1 MHRNVDTCTSR
12 NFMIA
17 RSQTA
22 RPPSSSEPDERKK
35 EKGMSSA
42 LRKSLA
48 ALTAL
53 FVLLAMCAAAFAK
66 QNPPRTQLPTD
77 TDISV
82 FIGVSATWQSLQIQ
96 ATRQTQLSAAMS
108 NFAPNETLSVDAL
121 GAHEIAFESAMPQT
135 GWALFKPQNNIFQF
149 NFDMSD
155 SLARLHHIAIKDLS
169 TGNLLGQINAAIDG
183 RSLSG
188 RLTADWNTAYYQ
200 VEGFDAGGNSLFR
213 LGVTNGSFDTVVPF
227 TLPSVFIPYRPAFV
241 PSGSHMTPDGMI
253 GILQGDPLNAMGVMT
268 AQNGISQGCGYNSN
282 VNDKSTPSQVQP
294 PTQFAAYIKH
304 DKALDTASAGLL
316 GIKSGDPVQYKIV
329 KDAIDALI
337 KRDTTFALTNVDI
350 GPYSNSYGHWHP
362 KFQGTAI
369 AVYAIPFTRKR
380 ANAGILG
387 ILLGG
392 IQQFLKPGTNL
403 LTELGLS
410 ALRAYLATPRGSP
423 YGYIKGEVVSL
434 GDVYMT
440 DTTEAF
446 KDYYQLPIM
455 TNVMFKMT
463 PDMPPPR
470 GFSAIGNVE
479 LVSVAPGVTGT
490 PPNPPTIADLNLFFG
505 RASAQ
510 LAKGWRWKATGT
522 ISAPNG
528 YVTDPTEK
536 LFNTPRDTNVTLT
549 ARLTVCLNLSIVAS
563 EPCSIVVKLNGGIV
577 KQGLTGNMGGQ
588 NAYKT
593 GTLSPGTYT
602 IEATGNPSGNPPVF
616 KKETVT
622 TVVTIGVEQTQN
634 ITLN

>member
-1 MHRNVDTCTSR
+1 
-12 NFMIA
+12 
-17 RSQTA
+17 
-22 RPPSSSEPDERKK
+22 
-35 EKGMSSA
+35 MSSA
-42 LRKSLA
+42 LRKSLVA
-48 ALTAL
+48 VTAL

-77 TDISV
+77 TNISV
-82 FIGVSATWQSLQIQ
+82 FIGVSATWKSLQIQ
-96 ATRQTQLSAAMS
+96 ATRQTQLSAAVS

-121 GAHEIAFESAMPQT
+121 GAHEIAYESAMPQT
-135 GWALFKPQNNIFQF
+135 GWALFKPQDNIFQF
-149 NFDMSD
+149 NFDMMD

-169 TGNLLGQINAAIDG
+169 TGNLLGQIKAAING

-188 RLTADWNTAYYQ
+188 SLTADWNTAYYQ

-227 TLPSVFIPYRPAFV
+227 TLPSVFVPYRPAFV
-241 PSGSHMTPDGMI
+241 PSGNHTTPDGMI
-253 GILQGDPLNAMGVMT
+253 GIQGNPLNAMGVMT

-282 VNDKSTPSQVQP
+282 LNDKGTPSQVQP
-294 PTQFAAYIKH
+294 PSQFAAYIKH

-316 GIKSGDPVQYKIV
+316 GIKSGDPVQYKAV

-362 KFQGTAI
+362 KFQGAAT
-369 AVYAIPFTRKR
+369 AVYVIPFTRKR

-387 ILLGG
+387 ILLAG

-410 ALRAYLATPRGSP
+410 ALGAYLATPQGAP
-423 YGYIKGEVVSL
+423 YGYIQGEVVPL

-440 DTTEAF
+440 DTSEAF
-446 KDYYQLPIM
+446 KDSYQLPIM
-455 TNVMFKMT
+455 TNVMFKMI
-463 PDMPPPR
+463 PDMPPPG
-470 GFSAIGNVE
+470 GFSAIGNVD
-479 LVSVAPGVTGT
+479 LVSVALGVTGT
-490 PPNPPTIADLNLFFG
+490 PPNPPSTAHLNFFFG
-505 RASAQ
+505 LASAQ
-510 LAKGWRWKATGT
+510 LAKGWKWKATGT
-522 ISAPNG
+522 ISVPNG

-536 LFNTPRDTNVTLT
+536 LFSTPGDTNVELT
-549 ARLTVCLNLSIVAS
+549 ARLTVCLNLSIVANV
-563 EPCSIVVKLNGGIV
+563 PCSIVVKLNGGIV
-577 KQGLTGNMGGQ
+577 KQGMTGNTGGQ
-588 NAYKT
+588 NTYKT

-602 IEATGNPSGNPPVF
+602 IEATGSPSGFPPVA
-616 KKETVT
+616 KKATVT
-622 TVVTIGVEQTQN
+622 TVVTIGVEQIEN